1 MEVDLKLSAEAI
13 SFIRHAINKI
23 YEGRMVYCS
32 TAKSGIEVWHEGEC
46 RYTERGDPFYCAAFL
61 DSAVHKKQMNKN
73 CPNFEKQWL
82 QKNYAMAVFK
92 VNDAHFVY
100 STDNKQYNF
109 EIPKYLQEELV
120 THAKL
125 TGRYAEFKPIL
136 AIVNNAPKLKS
147 V

>member
-1 MEVDLKLSAEAI
+1 MEVDPKFSAEAAR
-13 SFIRHAINKI
+13 FIRVAINKI

-46 RYTERGDPFYCAAFL
+46 KYAKRGDPLHCAKFL
-61 DSAVHKKQMNKN
+61 DSPVHKKNMNEN
-73 CPNFEKQWL
+73 APSFEKQCE

-92 VNDAHFVY
+92 FNATHFVFR
-100 STDNKQYNF
+100 TDNKQFNF
-109 EIPKYLQEELV
+109 EIPEELQEELV

-125 TGRYAEFKPIL
+125 TGRFAEFKPI
-136 AIVNNAPKLKS
+136 ISVVTNPPSLKS